1 MEELWIKIGAAILN
15 TALIFK
21 AWQATS
27 SNFGWLAFWVIAG
40 WVVVIFEIGPWEYPY
55 RLRV

>member
-27 SNFGWLAFWVIAG
+27 SNFGWLAFWVIAAG
-40 WVVVIFEIGPWEYPY
+40 SW
-55 RLRV
+55 